1 MVISIN
7 CRELGIDCD
16 FAANGESNDAVIEML
31 MRHVNDVHAEDW
43 FEAEE
48 IYRAATTKVREK
60 AA

>member
-1 MVISIN
+1 MLMTIY

-16 FAANGESNDAVIEML
+16 FAAAGATEETVIDAL

-43 FEAEE
+43 FETEE
-48 IYRAATTKVREK
+48 IYRAAVSKVREK